1 MEEGRRG
8 NRERNR
14 TEGREGGRVRTGGRE
29 GEGEKGIGEEAR
41 DEEVDEEIAS

>member
-8 NRERNR
+8 NREQNR

-29 GEGEKGIGEEAR
+29 GEGEKGRGEEAR
-41 DEEVDEEIAS
+41 DEEVDEEVAS